1 MELHDTLFNGRAY
14 QWKVMQQF
22 DMSTTSQVTL
32 TVQTQN
38 REINSPNISW
48 MDNLFSVYKYWDF
61 VLPFLLG
68 LCFASISMNT
78 RIYFKISR
86 VFKRISE
93 QYSNEFSRIK
103 TFTTQLLG
111 GQSNMN
117 GSNSGS
123 DETGSFVRDKKQ

>member
-1 MELHDTLFNGRAY
+1 
-14 QWKVMQQF
+14 MQQF

-32 TVQTQN
+32 TVQTLN
-38 REINSPNISW
+38 REISSPNVSW

-93 QYSNEFSRIK
+93 
-103 TFTTQLLG
+103 
-111 GQSNMN
+111 
-117 GSNSGS
+117 
-123 DETGSFVRDKKQ
+123 